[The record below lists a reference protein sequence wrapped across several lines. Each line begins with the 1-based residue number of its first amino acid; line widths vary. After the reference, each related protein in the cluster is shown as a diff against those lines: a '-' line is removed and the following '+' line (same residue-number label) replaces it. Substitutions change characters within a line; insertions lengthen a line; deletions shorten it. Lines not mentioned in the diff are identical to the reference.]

1 MNIVV
6 CPNDYFTM
14 PCTVMLCSLLE
25 NNRDVNHIM
34 IHVLV
39 DGTFQEGN
47 KNIIKGQL
55 SRYNN
60 ASVHFYCIK
69 EDWLKGITIGEASL
83 VQIPIVTFFRLFMS
97 EIFPEEVEK
106 VLYLDS
112 DMIVRKSLKGLYQT
126 NLENKAVA
134 AVIDTFNYKIDIY
147 NNLRYKPALGYFNA
161 GMLLVNL
168 KYWREHNVLGRCID
182 FIKNYPERMKYLD
195 QDVLNYVLCEEKIF
209 VPLTYNAQTSF
220 FLKTPPI
227 SWELDEELKELVK
240 DPCIIHYV
248 GSYKPWQKEYNL
260 PHPYKADFFKY
271 QLLTCWA
278 NSPLM
283 KSTKKIS
290 NREKVKSLFYNILRK
305 IGLLSAP
312 RNTNPFRTI

>member
-1 MNIVV
+1 MGSIVYAYTLFISTYILQLFGGVFIGICTYAFLSYFICKDDLIYTISLLRNLVTQKQKHMNIVV
-6 CPNDYFTM
+6 CPNNYFTM
-14 PCTVMLCSLLE
+14 PCTVLLCSLLE
-25 NNRDVNHIM
+25 NNRDVNYIM

-39 DGTFQEGN
+39 DGTFQERN
-47 KNIIKGQL
+47 KNIIKEQI
-55 SRYNN
+55 SRYRN

-69 EDWLKGITIGEASL
+69 EDWLKGISIGEASL

-168 KYWREHNVLGRCID
+168 KY
-182 FIKNYPERMKYLD
+182 
-195 QDVLNYVLCEEKIF
+195 
-209 VPLTYNAQTSF
+209 
-220 FLKTPPI
+220 
-227 SWELDEELKELVK
+227 
-240 DPCIIHYV
+240 
-248 GSYKPWQKEYNL
+248 
-260 PHPYKADFFKY
+260 
-271 QLLTCWA
+271 
-278 NSPLM
+278 
-283 KSTKKIS
+283 
-290 NREKVKSLFYNILRK
+290 
-305 IGLLSAP
+305 
-312 RNTNPFRTI
+312 

>member
-6 CPNDYFTM
+6 CPNNYFTM
-14 PCTVMLCSLLE
+14 PCTVLLCSLLE
-25 NNRDVNHIM
+25 NNRDVSRIK

-39 DGTFQEGN
+39 DASFEEEN
-47 KNIIKGQL
+47 KRIIKEQIL
-55 SRYNN
+55 LYEN
-60 ASVHFYCIK
+60 ASVQFYCMK
-69 EDWLKGITIGEASL
+69 EDWLKGITIGKASL
-83 VQIPIVTFFRLFMS
+83 VEIPIVTFFRLFMS
-97 EIFPEEVEK
+97 KIFPEEVEK

-147 NNLRYKPALGYFNA
+147 NNLRYKPTLGYFNA

-168 KYWREHNVLGRCID
+168 KYCREHNVLERCID

-195 QDVLNYVLCEEKIF
+195 QDVLNYVLREEKLF

-220 FLKTPPI
+220 FLQTPPV
-227 SWELDEELKELVK
+227 SWELDDELEELVN

-260 PHPYKADFFKY
+260 LHPYKDEFFKY
-271 QLLTCWA
+271 QSLTRWA
-278 NSPLM
+278 NSHLV

-290 NREKVKSLFYNILRK
+290 NREKVKSIFCRALQK
-305 IGLLSAP
+305 IGILSVP
-312 RNTNPFRTI
+312 KNTNPFRII